1 MIKLAT
7 MSVSA
12 IVSPSQVTGDAGRLV
27 VMAEA
32 RFNIDLAWA
41 RLNLVVIRRERTAR
55 KSAEREPSQY
65 TNTRTVA
72 CRASFTTSLNFRSLA
87 FDSFSFAATIRN
99 DSRKLRR

>member
-1 MIKLAT
+1 MINLAT

-32 RFNIDLAWA
+32 RFNIDPAWA
-41 RLNLVVIRRERTAR
+41 DLSLLVIRRERTAR

-65 TNTRTVA
+65 ANTRTVA
-72 CRASFTTSLNFRSLA
+72 CRTSSTTSSNFRSLA
-87 FDSFSFAATIRN
+87 LDSFSFAATIGS